1 MMKSKFIIALLP
13 AALCLASCNNTLGKS
28 FDFNKYE
35 EYREKVVYA
44 NECLPTVNDLLQYEA
59 VQFAYRKT
67 SYFAMLGF
75 QSEGISLFLDYNQ
88 ENYDLEK
95 EYIENKFTFIEEP
108 VGGAPY
114 YQFPVISFT
123 YKDYDFRIAPKAYT
137 DEEGKVSYL
146 CKSFTMIG
154 YNETLRSV
162 AYLYFYDFDLDYL
175 SEKSDSQEDINK
187 RMPKLI
193 EESFYWRK

>member
-1 MMKSKFIIALLP
+1 MKSKFIIALLP

-75 QSEGISLFLDYNQ
+75 QSEGISLFLDYQ
-88 ENYDLEK
+88 AFSLLPHGHG
-95 EYIENKFTFIEEP
+95 P
-108 VGGAPY
+108 VG
-114 YQFPVISFT
+114 Q
-123 YKDYDFRIAPKAYT
+123 DT
-137 DEEGKVSYL
+137 DGGVPPS
-146 CKSFTMIG
+146 
-154 YNETLRSV
+154 
-162 AYLYFYDFDLDYL
+162 A
-175 SEKSDSQEDINK
+175 
-187 RMPKLI
+187 
-193 EESFYWRK
+193 